1 MLTRSHGRNTF
12 LFAALLLLGTL
23 NALPNRTDAFAKG
36 ATQKYFWVVD
46 EDTRMVFV
54 GHFPVD
60 AALQSKANCYRM
72 TYDENGVLTKI
83 EYLKAGRLA
92 YDPRYNTAMIV
103 IEHED
108 GFEKRSFMNIW
119 GRPQRCDA
127 GYFSCR
133 IKFDLAKHTGVI
145 YTYDEFGDRA
155 EDKDGAAER
164 RFVLDKNGDI
174 LKALPFDAN
183 GERKMAAVGKYEVRN
198 KANAK
203 HQLIESGI
211 YTETGEAIASADD
224 GALRRTTY
232 DPNGMPTE
240 IRIFGPDEQLAGNQ
254 NIAITQY
261 TWSLTGQQL
270 ARRVLDHH
278 TKLLRL
284 IEWTLDEFGNITE
297 WRNFGPDGRLIGP
310 GVAITKFTY
319 DPFNNETSAANFDS
333 SGKPVIDANGL
344 AETRFGYDVKGHLI
358 EIRHFGYDHKLTI
371 DSEGNYAIEKL
382 VRDGNED
389 MVEEQFLNSQEKL
402 TLCRGGYA
410 IRRNTW
416 DAMHDQ
422 LSQSFFGV
430 DTLLIDIPPYGIARG
445 EWEYD
450 ETGIETGEDYY
461 NTKDEEVEITDS
473 TKDAF
478 LHAKTKSLNVNVEG
492 SYKNIDGQ
500 YSLEYDSRV
509 WQVSE
514 KLFPQGDL
522 ALLHFS
528 GQCFALFLHRLSAV
542 TLDESVAKM
551 IELMK
556 ISANKVEMLSHETR
570 SVHNHNV
577 AFCKVEA
584 MVKGQSFVYLI
595 YLAKTRHGLVTITT
609 GSVKANFPQ
618 HEAEMMTVLNA
629 VNYSD

>member
-23 NALPNRTDAFAKG
+23 NALPNRTEAIAKT
-36 ATQKYFWVVD
+36 ATQKYYWRVD

-83 EYLKAGRLA
+83 EYLKAGRPA

-155 EDKDGAAER
+155 ADKDGVAEY
-164 RFVLDKNGDI
+164 RFELDKNGDI
-174 LKALPFDAN
+174 VKGLPFDEN
-183 GERKMAAVGKYEVRN
+183 GERKMAAAGKYEVRN

-203 HQLIESGI
+203 HQLIEGGI
-211 YTETGEAIASADD
+211 YAETGGAITATEGDAF
-224 GALRRTTY
+224 RRTTY
-232 DPNGMPTE
+232 DLNGMPTE
-240 IRIFGPDEQLAGNQ
+240 IRMFGPDEQLVGNH
-254 NIAITQY
+254 NVAVTQF
-261 TWSLTGQQL
+261 TWSLTGQQV
-270 ARRVLDHH
+270 ARRDLDNHG
-278 TKLLRL
+278 KLLKL
-284 IEWTLDEFGNITE
+284 TALTYDEFGNITE
-297 WRNFGPDGRLIGP
+297 WRNFGADEHLIGS
-310 GVAITKFTY
+310 GVAETKYTY
-319 DPFNNETSAANFDS
+319 DSFNNETLAANFDS
-333 SGKPVIDANGL
+333 SGKPVIDPNGL
-344 AETRFGYDVKGHLI
+344 AATRFSYDAKGFLI
-358 EIRHFGYDHKLTI
+358 EIRHFGTDGKLII
-371 DSEGNYAIEKL
+371 DSEYNYAIKKFA
-382 VRDGNED
+382 RDGNED
-389 MVEEQFLNSQEKL
+389 FVEEQCLNSQEKL
-402 TLCRGGYA
+402 TLCKQGYA
-410 IRRNTW
+410 IRRYTW
-416 DAMHDQ
+416 NARHDE
-422 LSQSFFGV
+422 LSDSYFGV
-430 DTLLIDIPPYGIARG
+430 DTLPIDIPPYGIARG

-492 SYKNIDGQ
+492 SYKNIEGQ
-500 YSLEYDSRV
+500 YSLDYDSRL

-522 ALLHFS
+522 GLLHFS
-528 GQCFALFLHRLSAV
+528 GQSFALFFHHTSTG
-542 TLDESVAKM
+542 TLDEAVTKM
-551 IELMK
+551 IERMK